1 MKLKQQLEDFYVK
14 EINDLQIKK
23 KGEYCYLLV
32 KKKNW
37 TTAHLIDTLAN
48 RLRTDPARFQYA
60 GLKDK
65 DGITEQIISGYKID
79 IEFLKNIKIKD
90 VEITILGFSDE
101 PIQVGSHQGNEFAIV
116 VRDLDHALNT
126 ENLQI
131 PNYFDDQRF
140 GGSIRAVSH
149 LIGEAIVEEN
159 YELAVKRILLDPFP
173 EESNENKLYRE
184 KIKQQW
190 PDMENITVPKNLFE
204 GERVVKSLKEV
215 PGNFKRAIG
224 SLHRRI
230 LTLCI
235 HAYQSYIFNL
245 RLAEYVGQQEKFVY
259 VSYVL
264 GKLPIPLR
272 KAPEK
277 SLPLT
282 GCEIISFPELNTR
295 TILRPAFVMPQEFAL
310 SKPEKDELNKE
321 KLKQTLTFALSSGS
335 YATIVAKTLVARTEI

>member
-1 MKLKQQLEDFYVK
+1 MKLKQIPEDFYVK
-14 EINDLQIKK
+14 EINIIKLNK
-23 KGEYCYLLV
+23 KGDHCYIWL

-37 TTAHLIDTLAN
+37 TTVRVVEALAR
-48 RLRTDPARFQYA
+48 RLGADVNKFHYA

-65 DGITEQIISGYKID
+65 DGITEQMISGYKID
-79 IEFLKNIKIKD
+79 TAFLKKIKIKD
-90 VEITILGFSDE
+90 VELTIIGYGDE
-101 PIQVGSHQGNEFAIV
+101 PVKLGGHQGNAFTVV
-116 VRDLDHALNT
+116 VRDLDAPIT
-126 ENLQI
+126 AENLQI

-204 GERVVKSLKEV
+204 EERVVKSLKEV

-235 HAYQSYIFNL
+235 HAYQSYLFNL